1 MIKIILA
8 EHDLASSLT
17 IGILVHPY
25 PTKLERTRFPG
36 FEKEGTAPIP
46 AAGLSRVVRTVY
58 TRSEN
63 LLRANGC

>member
-8 EHDLASSLT
+8 EHDLASNLT
-17 IGILVHPY
+17 IAIMVHPY

-36 FEKEGTAPIP
+36 FEDEGTAPIL
-46 AAGLSRVVRTVY
+46 AAGLRRVVRTVY

-63 LLRANGC
+63 LLRADGC